1 MENTVMQKGTQ
12 NRERRRMYPRR
23 NILNLEKSY
32 KNLFG
37 VTGYE
42 NVYVE
47 IKSLN
52 RLIT

>member
-1 MENTVMQKGTQ
+1 
-12 NRERRRMYPRR
+12 MYFRR

-32 KNLFG
+32 KYIFG

-47 IKSLN
+47 IKSLI